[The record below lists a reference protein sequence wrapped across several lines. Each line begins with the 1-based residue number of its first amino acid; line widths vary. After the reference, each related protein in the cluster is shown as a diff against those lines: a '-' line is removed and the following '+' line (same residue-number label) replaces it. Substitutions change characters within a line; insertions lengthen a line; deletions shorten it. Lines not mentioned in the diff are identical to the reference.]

1 MIRTLGETSI
11 YGGKE
16 YEFLTR
22 SDGTCAIYSNQ
33 KKDVD
38 NGFLQIDTNRF
49 MKVINREELDFIF
62 EKETSVLYKGDKF
75 TGSVIEGD
83 KIMLYT
89 RNTYLGKKHNMIMR
103 DKDEYFLYVALNAVD
118 EIIQKWIP
126 LKIE

>member
-1 MIRTLGETSI
+1 MIAKKYRKGIEMIRTLGETAI

-49 MKVINREELDFIF
+49 MKVIDREELAILPLHSGKCLCVYFP
-62 EKETSVLYKGDKF
+62 EWLCETETD
-75 TGSVIEGD
+75 IE
-83 KIMLYT
+83 
-89 RNTYLGKKHNMIMR
+89 
-103 DKDEYFLYVALNAVD
+103 
-118 EIIQKWIP
+118 
-126 LKIE
+126 